1 MQPHF
6 QILQKDIA
14 PTYKLEEQVKV
25 PKRKSRQLKST
36 QVYAQLQKSDA
47 NGVWDVTKI
56 NNVLLSKTR
65 RKLLKNPILTVHELV
80 PERQQVQK
88 LVFTAAKRAVNAP
101 VTIPRIVIQEEEVP
115 IATRRYPPM
124 KCAVL
129 TMEQLIQKERPK
141 IGTPKPVPPKT
152 WTVI

>member
-1 MQPHF
+1 MHF

-36 QVYAQLQKSDA
+36 QVYAQDLIITDQ
-47 NGVWDVTKI
+47 DVTKI

-88 LVFTAAKRAVNAP
+88 LVLTAAKRAVNAP
-101 VTIPRIVIQEEEVP
+101 LTIPRIVIEEEVP

-141 IGTPKPVPPKT
+141 IGTPKPLPPKT
-152 WTVI
+152 WTII

>member
-1 MQPHF
+1 MHF

-36 QVYAQLQKSDA
+36 QVYAQDLIITDQ
-47 NGVWDVTKI
+47 DVTKI

-65 RKLLKNPILTVHELV
+65 RKLLKNPILTVHEIV

-88 LVFTAAKRAVNAP
+88 LVLTAAKRAVNAP
-101 VTIPRIVIQEEEVP
+101 VTIPRIVIEEEEEVP

-141 IGTPKPVPPKT
+141 IGTPKPLPPKT